1 MKALVSV
8 SDISKT
14 IKGKQVLD
22 AISFE
27 ITRGECVALIGQNGA
42 GKSSLLKCIISD
54 WNVNKGSIVIQQ
66 LSPTNGQLKG
76 KIAVLAQENTIPINL
91 KVKELILFVTMYLL
105 FLTNSLLIPEL
116 KPCRKPKKKDGLIN

>member
-42 GKSSLLKCIISD
+42 GKSSLLKCIIGD
-54 WNVNKGSIVIQQ
+54 WNVNKGSIVIKQQ
-66 LSPTNGQLKG
+66 SPTNGQLKG

-116 KPCRKPKKKDGLIN
+116 KPCRKLKKKDGLIN

>member
-14 IKGKQVLD
+14 IKGKKVLD

-42 GKSSLLKCIISD
+42 GKSSLLKCIIGD

-66 LSPTNGQLKG
+66 QSPTNGQLKG